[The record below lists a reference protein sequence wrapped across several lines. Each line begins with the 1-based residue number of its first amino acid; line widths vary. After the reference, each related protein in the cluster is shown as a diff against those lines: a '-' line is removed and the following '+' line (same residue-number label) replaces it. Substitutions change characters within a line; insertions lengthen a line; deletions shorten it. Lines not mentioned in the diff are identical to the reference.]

1 MSKPARGL
9 FMFKL
14 DYQTTI
20 KPAFKIASD
29 LNVSEIIRSSQSS
42 QKNLPKREKEN
53 IIKNEILRH

>member
-1 MSKPARGL
+1 MSKPAGGL

-29 LNVSEIIRSSQSS
+29 LNVSEIIRSNQSS

-53 IIKNEILRH
+53 II